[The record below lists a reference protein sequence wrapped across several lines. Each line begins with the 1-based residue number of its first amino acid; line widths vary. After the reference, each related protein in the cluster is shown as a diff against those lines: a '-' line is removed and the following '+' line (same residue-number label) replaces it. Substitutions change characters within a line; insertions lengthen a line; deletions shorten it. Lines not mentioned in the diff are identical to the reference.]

1 MPEYSYHAV
10 DRDGKPSDGT
20 MVADNELLLERQ
32 LADIGYWLVESRS
45 HSSRR
50 EKNRKRVPRRELIDF
65 FNGMTSLQ
73 TAGIPIASA
82 ISAMAEETTH
92 GTLKMM
98 LEDIS
103 VNVQS
108 GNEVSESFRRYPGV
122 FTDQICNLVKAGEQ
136 SGNLVETFTDISA
149 HLEWVERIMADVK
162 QASIYPLMIL
172 AAVAGLVGLM
182 FVFVVPR
189 FAEIFAELD
198 IELPALTRSVVAIG
212 EFAQSYWW
220 LVLAGIAALVFT
232 LKNLRR
238 IDDGLTLRV
247 DRLKLRV
254 PVFGRLQRLLAQSQ
268 FVHNLALMLRAGVPI
283 LEALRLSRG
292 LTDNL
297 VMELA
302 IADAEAAVQRGDRIS
317 NALRGH
323 DIISSL
329 TLRMIIVGEESGRLD
344 KTLQQIADRYD
355 EEIPRQIKRV
365 FAVLE
370 PLITLV
376 LVAIVGLI
384 AASVFLPMFSLV
396 SGLGQ

>member
-1 MPEYSYHAV
+1 
-10 DRDGKPSDGT
+10 
-20 MVADNELLLERQ
+20 
-32 LADIGYWLVESRS
+32 
-45 HSSRR
+45 
-50 EKNRKRVPRRELIDF
+50 
-65 FNGMTSLQ
+65 MT
-73 TAGIPIASA
+73 
-82 ISAMAEETTH
+82 
-92 GTLKMM
+92 
-98 LEDIS
+98 
-103 VNVQS
+103 
-108 GNEVSESFRRYPGV
+108 
-122 FTDQICNLVKAGEQ
+122 
-136 SGNLVETFTDISA
+136 
-149 HLEWVERIMADVK
+149 
-162 QASIYPLMIL
+162 
-172 AAVAGLVGLM
+172 
-182 FVFVVPR
+182 
-189 FAEIFAELD
+189 
-198 IELPALTRSVVAIG
+198 
-212 EFAQSYWW
+212 FAQSYWW